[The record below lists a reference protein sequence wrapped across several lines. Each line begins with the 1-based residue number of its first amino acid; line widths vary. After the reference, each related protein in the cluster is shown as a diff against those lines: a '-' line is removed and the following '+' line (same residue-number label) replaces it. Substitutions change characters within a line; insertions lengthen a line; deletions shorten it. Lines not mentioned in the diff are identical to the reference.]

1 MAFDFDALHIEPE
14 RAAVE
19 LLMLANWAEIVN
31 QLIYVMGG
39 GGWAA
44 QLVPATR

>member
-1 MAFDFDALHIEPE
+1 MASDFDALHIEPE

-19 LLMLANWAEIVN
+19 FLMLANWAEIVN

-39 GGWAA
+39 GADTFFAPGF
-44 QLVPATR
+44 P